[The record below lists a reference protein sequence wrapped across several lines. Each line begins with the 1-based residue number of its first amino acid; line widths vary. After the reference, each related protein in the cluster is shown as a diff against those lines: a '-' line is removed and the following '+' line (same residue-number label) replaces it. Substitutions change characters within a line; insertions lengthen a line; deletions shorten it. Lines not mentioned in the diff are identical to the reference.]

1 MVSIITW
8 SIPLVRVD
16 VLNIDSK
23 NAQTLHISPSDMD
36 RGYSKWQDN
45 AHSATMGSNAQRD
58 VWLLIPVLSNA
69 IRNPSQVSI
78 KVRVNIL
85 LPPPVHRKN

>member
-58 VWLLIPVLSNA
+58 VRLLIPVLSNA